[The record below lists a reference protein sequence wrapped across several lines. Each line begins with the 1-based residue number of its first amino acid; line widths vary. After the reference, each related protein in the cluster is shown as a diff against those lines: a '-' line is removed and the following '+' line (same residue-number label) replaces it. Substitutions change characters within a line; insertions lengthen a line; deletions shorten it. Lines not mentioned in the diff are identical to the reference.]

1 MVNSVSQAIATPNW
15 GPGDAPAMSAPT
27 YVVNVDPVI
36 ARDGPEGTEYL
47 FVVRGDDEE
56 HAPGMLGFPG
66 GKMEA
71 APGESAVLDATAKRE
86 AREEAGVEIENVEQ
100 VTSTTFELDFG
111 PTCLNVVV
119 TADYAGGEA
128 HVADPDEVAAVEW
141 HTAESVL
148 DDEETPPWTAE
159 LLENV
164 VDYRA

>member
-1 MVNSVSQAIATPNW
+1 
-15 GPGDAPAMSAPT
+15 MSSHE

-36 ARDGPEGTEYL
+36 ARETGDGTEYL

-71 APGESAVLDATAKRE
+71 GPGESGVIEATAKRE
-86 AREEAGVEIENVEQ
+86 AREEAGVEIEGVEQ
-100 VTSTTFELDFG
+100 VTSTTFELDYG

-128 HVADPDEVAAVEW
+128 HVADPEEVAAVEW
-141 HTAESVL
+141 RTAESVL
-148 DDEETPPWTAE
+148 DDEEAPPWTAA
-159 LLENV
+159 LLDEV
-164 VDYRA
+164 TAYRRGRGD

>member
-1 MVNSVSQAIATPNW
+1 MA
-15 GPGDAPAMSAPT
+15 APQ

-36 ARDGPEGTEYL
+36 ARETAKGTEYL

-71 APGESAVLDATAKRE
+71 GPGESDVLDATAKRE
-86 AREEAGVEIENVEQ
+86 AREEAGVEIEHVRQ

-141 HTAESVL
+141 RTANSVL
-148 DDEETPPWTAE
+148 DDEDTPPWTAD
-159 LLENV
+159 LLEEV
-164 VDYRA
+164 IAYRRGSRED

>member
-1 MVNSVSQAIATPNW
+1 
-15 GPGDAPAMSAPT
+15 MSAPT

-36 ARDGPEGTEYL
+36 ARDGPDGTEYL
-47 FVVRGDDEE
+47 FVVRGDEEE

-66 GKMEA
+66 GKVEA
-71 APGESAVLDATAKRE
+71 DPGESDVIDATAKRE
-86 AREEAGVEIENVEQ
+86 AREEAGVEIEHVEQ

-141 HTAESVL
+141 RTAESVL
-148 DDEETPPWTAE
+148 DDEDTPPWTAE
-159 LLENV
+159 LLEEV
-164 VDYRA
+164 IAYRD